1 MILRIALHIS
11 SFAYAADAQVFITT
25 IQHIGL
31 KGQRSF
37 RTNCI
42 CVIFATSDMEEALE
56 CAIAEIASL
65 RRCLKTDMIKA
76 DKENN
81 IFGALKLIEQ
91 LYLDGE
97 ISGYVFRN
105 ILQEY
110 KDNICIADFTCYKK
124 EKQKGKNK

>member
-1 MILRIALHIS
+1 M
-11 SFAYAADAQVFITT
+11 
-25 IQHIGL
+25 
-31 KGQRSF
+31 
-37 RTNCI
+37 
-42 CVIFATSDMEEALE
+42 
-56 CAIAEIASL
+56 

-110 KDNICIADFTCYKK
+110 KDNVCIVDFTC
-124 EKQKGKNK
+124 

>member
-1 MILRIALHIS
+1 
-11 SFAYAADAQVFITT
+11 
-25 IQHIGL
+25 
-31 KGQRSF
+31 
-37 RTNCI
+37 
-42 CVIFATSDMEEALE
+42 
-56 CAIAEIASL
+56 
-65 RRCLKTDMIKA
+65 MIKA

-110 KDNICIADFTCYKK
+110 KDNVCIADFTC
-124 EKQKGKNK
+124 